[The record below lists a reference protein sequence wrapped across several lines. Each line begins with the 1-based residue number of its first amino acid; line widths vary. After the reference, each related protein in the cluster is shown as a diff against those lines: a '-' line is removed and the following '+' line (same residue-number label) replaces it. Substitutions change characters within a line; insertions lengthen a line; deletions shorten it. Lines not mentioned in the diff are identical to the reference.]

1 MVAWT
6 FDGEF
11 LDGAEREHVVL
22 GAGPREALPGRFALA
37 GLVDAH
43 AHPSVAADEGGPYLA
58 DRGYAEA
65 KLDEYAAHGV
75 TVIRDAGG
83 LNTVTIDFAKAPM
96 PGRPFVTAAGRFL
109 APPSRYFPR
118 MFSPTS
124 ADRLLD
130 AIRDEIAAGAQW
142 IKIIGDFPQ
151 WGDAGPVPDSL
162 DLTYDMET
170 LDRAVQLVHSL
181 GARMALH
188 SNLPA
193 SDLVAI
199 GVDSFEH
206 GTALSRDDVHALGAR
221 GGAWTPTLGAV
232 LAHQDDPDP
241 DARTNCP
248 APRTRPRDP
257 APRGGR
263 WRARAR
269 GHRCRHD
276 HSQGDRAAR
285 RLRTHRRTIPGR
297 GRIDRAGLSRD
308 IPRGRHRHL
317 RRRPP
322 LQPRNPHL
330 ASLSRHP
337 RCPHRLTSQRSC
349 MGLLDYLI
357 APGSIGL

>member
-11 LDGAEREHVVL
+11 LDGAAREHVVL

-96 PGRPFVTAAGRFL
+96 PGRPIVTAAGRFL

-142 IKIIGDFPQ
+142 IKIIGDFPE
-151 WGDAGPVPDSL
+151 WGDAGPVPGSL
-162 DLTYDMET
+162 DLTYDVET
-170 LDRAVQLVHSL
+170 LDRAVRLVHSL

-206 GTALSRDDVHALGAR
+206 GTALSREDVHALGAR

-232 LAHQDDPDP
+232 LAHQDHPDP
-241 DARTNCP
+241 AMRARTAQLREHAREILPHAVAAGVRVLAGTDAVTTIAKEIALLADCGLTVEQSLAAAGSTARDYLGISP
-248 APRTRPRDP
+248 EGDIVTYDADPR
-257 APRGGR
+257 
-263 WRARAR
+263 
-269 GHRCRHD
+269 
-276 HSQGDRAAR
+276 S
-285 RLRTHRRTIPGR
+285 
-297 GRIDRAGLSRD
+297 
-308 IPRGRHRHL
+308 
-317 RRRPP
+317 
-322 LQPRNPHL
+322 NPEI
-330 ASLSRHP
+330 
-337 RCPHRLTSQRSC
+337 LTSPASVVIR
-349 MGLLDYLI
+349 GVRI
-357 APGSIGL
+357 A